1 MAFLK
6 KCWLRL
12 ENTGKSE
19 KKRGG
24 KNMNAKKSAID
35 EFDERIKK
43 DKENKAKEE
52 KKAKQNERGED
63 PIQMKVTENG
73 GKKVAEM
80 DKNAEAKKNGSS
92 AQKPK
97 GLWPGERMFAE
108 DPIYWTLAGV
118 LWFVLLIILNI
129 LAGKISILVSI
140 LWVGA
145 ALMYLSMFA
154 GETIPEYMRA
164 KPVFFGVI
172 GKKISWGTVLVLKPK
187 GKLILFPTGPQQ
199 ITLTGGAVE
208 KDATKT
214 GAGIQT
220 TAGWAEIEYKDEKG
234 AIQKVRKWV
243 SEIVLP
249 VKPVFNFRWPSD
261 DDDLTEAI
269 KNAPPPD
276 DLVALEDK
284 IGELILDIIRSIGG
298 KYTYIWLLQNRDLLA
313 DEINE
318 ALKLTV
324 EEAKEF
330 DDPANDVAGK
340 APANSKK
347 ALAQMIHL
355 MRLRNPTVSFKDMD
369 LHQKL
374 LDAQIAEAAAVH
386 TGEAAR
392 IILEKEGEGSKK
404 KIEYI
409 GQGTAYAEALL
420 RSKILDVLTTE
431 KYEKVAVL
439 LEQLKAFQE
448 ASKTGKATVILPSGM
463 LDMLGSSLG
472 KVSGKENMSAEEIIA
487 MVMPML
493 KKMLDEQGKK

>member
-1 MAFLK
+1 
-6 KCWLRL
+6 
-12 ENTGKSE
+12 
-19 KKRGG
+19 
-24 KNMNAKKSAID
+24 MNAID
-35 EFDERIKK
+35 QFDEDKK
-43 DKENKAKEE
+43 
-52 KKAKQNERGED
+52 
-63 PIQMKVTENG
+63 
-73 GKKVAEM
+73 
-80 DKNAEAKKNGSS
+80 KKNGSS

-108 DPIYWTLAGV
+108 DISYWALAFV
-118 LWFVLLIILNI
+118 LWFLGLIFLNI
-129 LAGKISILVSI
+129 LAGKISMPVIL
-140 LWVGA
+140 LWVVV
-145 ALMYLSMFA
+145 ALVYLSIFA
-154 GETIPEYMRA
+154 SQTIPENMRA

-208 KDATKT
+208 KDAKKT

-220 TAGWAEIEYKDEKG
+220 TAGWAVVEFKDEKG
-234 AIQKVRKWV
+234 VMQKVRKWV

-249 VKPVFNFRWPSD
+249 VRPVLNFRWPSD

-284 IGELILDIIRSIGG
+284 IGELVLDIIRSIGG

-330 DDPANDVAGK
+330 DDPANDVAGQ

-374 LDAQIAEAAAVH
+374 LDAQIEEAAALH
-386 TGEAAR
+386 KGEAER
-392 IILEKEGEGSKK
+392 IILVKQGEGTKEKIKFEGE
-404 KIEYI
+404 
-409 GQGTAYAEALL
+409 GTAYAEALV
-420 RSKILDVLTTE
+420 RTKILDVLTSE
-431 KYEKVAVL
+431 KYKNVAVL
-439 LEQLKAFQE
+439 LEQLKAFTE
-448 ASKTGKATVILPSGM
+448 ASKTGKTTLIVPSGI
-463 LDMLGSSLG
+463 LDTLGSTLG
-472 KVSGKENMSAEEIIA
+472 KVTGKKDGMSSEEIVA

-493 KKMLDEQGKK
+493 KKMLDEKEGKK